1 MRRLFLSSFLWL
13 SVGTALAVQD
23 CELNGQSVNP
33 ANGFTTQGKT
43 GLMRCR
49 DRDSGQ
55 LVREEE
61 LKGGKFVGLVRHFEN
76 GKLIRE
82 RSINDKGN
90 SEGRARRFYADGRV
104 ATEENYANGTLIGL
118 GREWH
123 AHGALKRIAWHDS
136 GRALAVVA
144 FNDRGQLRELR
155 CAERALLGNEVNE
168 AQLCGHGA
176 RAAVMQALFD
186 DKGRP
191 RGRIG
196 YLSGRR
202 VAEETFWEDGKL
214 RGQTAEDESGAWIE
228 RDFTREGAK
237 RREVRWIGRDRERA
251 KEYEREYHESGTLTR
266 EQRWGPEGLA
276 SDKTWYLNGQP
287 RKEHRYV
294 RQEGRA
300 VCLIT
305 EYHDNGKPKIEGS
318 YAVERGALT
327 QALGLWRYRDV
338 EGRLRKETEYD
349 AKGRPKRERELD
361 EQGKVVRDDALF
373 EDGSRKAYEAPR

>member
-1 MRRLFLSSFLWL
+1 MHRHFFALLLYF
-13 SVGTALAVQD
+13 TADAALAIQD

-55 LVREEE
+55 LMREEE
-61 LKGGKFVGLVRHFEN
+61 LKDGKFVGWVRHFEN
-76 GKLIRE
+76 GKVVRE
-82 RSINDKGN
+82 RSVNAKGN
-90 SEGRARRFYADGRV
+90 SDGRARRFFPDGRV
-104 ATEENYANGTLIGL
+104 AAEENYANGTLIGL

-123 AHGALKRIAWHDS
+123 ANGSLKRIAWHDQ
-136 GRALAVVA
+136 GRALAMVA

-155 CAERALLGNEVNE
+155 CAEQALLGDEVNE
-168 AQLCGHGA
+168 VQLCGHGA
-176 RAAVMQALFD
+176 RTAVMQALFD
-186 DKGRP
+186 AQGRP

-196 YLSGRR
+196 YLNGRR
-202 VAEETFWEDGKL
+202 VAEETFWEEGKL
-214 RGQTAEDESGAWIE
+214 RAQTAQDDTGAWIE
-228 RDFTREGAK
+228 RDFTRDGAK
-237 RREVRWIGRDRERA
+237 RREVRWIGRDRERS
-251 KEYEREYHESGTLTR
+251 KEYEREYHDSGTLTR

-294 RQEGRA
+294 RQAGRA

-327 QALGLWRYRDV
+327 QALGLWRYRDS
-338 EGRLRKETEYD
+338 EGRLRKETDYD
-349 AKGRPKRERELD
+349 TNGRPRRERELD
-361 EQGKVVRDDALF
+361 EEGKVVRDDALF
-373 EDGSRKAYEAPR
+373 EDGSRKAYAAPR